1 MNIPF
6 LSLHD
11 VTAKY
16 KDEIHEAVKRV
27 VDSGWYLQGKENEQ
41 FEKHYAEYIGTKHCI
56 GCANGLDALIWIFRA
71 YIELGVMQ
79 PGDEVIVPAN
89 TYIATIL
96 AITENGL
103 IPVLVEPRQDTLQI
117 DDSLIEERITE
128 RTKAICIVHL
138 YGRLAYTEKIGEL
151 CAKYGLKLIEDNAQ
165 AHGCSYRAPQSPEGE
180 VVATTMQERT
190 GVNMA
195 DPAYYPTLKKRAAEM
210 RANPTEA
217 ENILWNALSEQKLGY
232 KIRRQHIV
240 SQYILDFAY
249 HDCRLAI
256 ELDGG
261 YHNTEDQQYDDAVRT
276 KNLEA
281 LGWHVLRFTN
291 DEVYNNLDE
300 VLAKIK
306 SAIESA
312 TATSPTDASPL
323 GECGAGRLAKRTGSL
338 GDAAGHSFYPGKNLG
353 ALGDGGAVTTDD
365 DELAAAIRALAN
377 YGSQKKY
384 VFKYTGRNSRLD
396 EIQAAV
402 LDVKLRHLDEDLK
415 ARQEIAD
422 YYYDHIDN
430 PLIELPV
437 RLPHENNVYH
447 LFPILVKNLPHNP
460 LEGKSSCQEYLGD
473 STCMGD
479 FLQVHTATSPSGDCG
494 AGLCGADSLRDKLQK
509 YLEDN
514 GVGTV
519 IHYPIPPHLQECYQN
534 SPFRGLGGLPITE
547 LLADCE
553 LSLPI
558 SPTMTMEEAAEVVRL
573 VNEFKE

>member
-6 LSLHD
+6 LSLKD

-16 KDEIHEAVKRV
+16 ADEIHEAVLRV

-71 YIELGVMQ
+71 YIEMGVMQ

-103 IPVLVEPRQDTLQI
+103 VPVLVEPRIDTLQI

-151 CAKYGLKLIEDNAQ
+151 CKKYGLKLIEDNAQ
-165 AHGCSYRAPQSPEGE
+165 AHGCKFEVKGE
-180 VVATTMQERT
+180 R
-190 GVNMA
+190 
-195 DPAYYPTLKKRAAEM
+195 R
-210 RANPTEA
+210 EA
-217 ENILWNALSEQKLGY
+217 KGKEY
-232 KIRRQHIV
+232 
-240 SQYILDFAY
+240 
-249 HDCRLAI
+249 
-256 ELDGG
+256 
-261 YHNTEDQQYDDAVRT
+261 
-276 KNLEA
+276 
-281 LGWHVLRFTN
+281 
-291 DEVYNNLDE
+291 
-300 VLAKIK
+300 
-306 SAIESA
+306 
-312 TATSPTDASPL
+312 
-323 GECGAGRLAKRTGSL
+323 KRTGSL
-338 GDAAGHSFYPGKNLG
+338 GDAAGHSFYPGKILG

-415 ARQEIAD
+415 ARQAIAD

-430 PLIELPV
+430 PLITLPK
-437 RLPHENNVYH
+437 RLPQENNVYH
-447 LFPILVKNLPHNP
+447 LFPILV
-460 LEGKSSCQEYLGD
+460 EGERREARGER
-473 STCMGD
+473 
-479 FLQVHTATSPSGDCG
+479 
-494 AGLCGADSLRDKLQK
+494 RDKLQK
-509 YLEDN
+509 YLEEN

-519 IHYPIPPHLQECYQN
+519 IHYPIAPHKQECYANEAWNIPQL
-534 SPFRGLGGLPITE
+534 SLLITE
-547 LLADCE
+547 QIADEE
-553 LSLPI
+553 LSLPM
-558 SPTMTMEEAAEVVRL
+558 SPTMTTNDATEVVRL
-573 VNEFKE
+573 INEWKGE